1 MHGFDFTEEMQLKS
15 PATVR
20 SLSWRLSWGGVKWGI
35 LRRRRPGT
43 LWVGAERT
51 ILMAKQEKG
60 RARGVGLDVRLVR
73 VVRTQSSEVFI
84 LWQDD
89 VRLGQVDIHYGF
101 DIINATLILEKD
113 LDPDQQADLVD
124 LIDQD
129 VVSSHLPQFAR
140 EDFLVT
146 VFRGTELESFS
157 DGEPEVEDEDES
169 EEY

>member
-1 MHGFDFTEEMQLKS
+1 
-15 PATVR
+15 
-20 SLSWRLSWGGVKWGI
+20 
-35 LRRRRPGT
+35 
-43 LWVGAERT
+43 
-51 ILMAKQEKG
+51 MAKEERG
-60 RARGVGLDVRLVR
+60 RSRGASLDVRLVR

-89 VRLGQVDIHYGF
+89 VRLGQVDVHYGF
-101 DIINATLILEKD
+101 EIINATLILEKD
-113 LDPDQQADLVD
+113 LDAEQQADLVD

-129 VVSSHLPQFAR
+129 IVSSHLPQFAR

-169 EEY
+169 EDY

>member
-1 MHGFDFTEEMQLKS
+1 
-15 PATVR
+15 
-20 SLSWRLSWGGVKWGI
+20 
-35 LRRRRPGT
+35 
-43 LWVGAERT
+43 
-51 ILMAKQEKG
+51 MAKNDKQ
-60 RARGVGLDVRLVR
+60 RARGIGLDVRLVR

-89 VRLGQVDIHYGF
+89 VRLGQVDIHYGL

-129 VVSSHLPQFAR
+129 IVSSHLPQFAR

-157 DGEPEVEDEDES
+157 DGEPEVEDEDEN
-169 EEY
+169 EDY